1 MFLKENRLRSGIA
14 FRDTNTPLRA
24 RKVISPSSGIV
35 RVKFPSRKNKR
46 MMYAEG
52 LLEADAFYW
61 LEAATDVLSYREQP
75 FTIRFPDGAQL
86 RRYTPD
92 IEVTLHGGE
101 KIIVE
106 IKPRSSLK
114 RDEVS
119 TKIATLRG
127 YFFSVEADYQV
138 WTDAVIRREPWR
150 SNLRSIYAKVKAHSP
165 SGAQMSAGMAL
176 LEPHLPVTLSQAE
189 VLLKRVGL
197 EPYSLIF
204 DGRIC
209 LDYSL
214 PLSQES
220 VITKTCM
227 ISDYRLRA
235 PHISGDIE
243 LPGENSDG

>member
-1 MFLKENRLRSGIA
+1 
-14 FRDTNTPLRA
+14 
-24 RKVISPSSGIV
+24 
-35 RVKFPSRKNKR
+35 
-46 MMYAEG
+46 MYAEG

-61 LEAATDVLSYREQP
+61 LEAATDVISYREQP
-75 FTIRFPDGAQL
+75 LTIRFPDGAQL
-86 RRYTPD
+86 SRYTPD
-92 IEVTLHGGE
+92 LEVTLKSGE

-106 IKPRSSLK
+106 VKPRSSLK
-114 RDEVS
+114 REEVS

-189 VLLKRVGL
+189 ALLKRVGL

-220 VITKTCM
+220 MITKTCM
-227 ISDYRLRA
+227 ISDHRLRT
-235 PHISGDIE
+235 PHISGDLE
-243 LPGENSDG
+243 LPGGNSDG